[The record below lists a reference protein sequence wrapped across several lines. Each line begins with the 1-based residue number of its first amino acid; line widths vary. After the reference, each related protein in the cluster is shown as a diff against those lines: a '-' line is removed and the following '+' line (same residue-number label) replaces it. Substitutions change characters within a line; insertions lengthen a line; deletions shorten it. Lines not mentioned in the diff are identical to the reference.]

1 MLYCRCFKIFYFV
14 YYLRDYNKIKK
25 EKGMKNF
32 FGEFKKFIAKGNVM
46 DMAVGIIIGAAFTKI
61 VNSLVADI
69 IMPPISLLL
78 GDIDFTNWFIVLREG
93 AETAAPYSS
102 LEAAKA
108 AGAVTMNLG
117 FFINSIISFLIV
129 AFAIFLVIKS
139 INKMRE
145 EPAPAPAA
153 PTTKQCP
160 HCFSEIN
167 IKATKCPHC
176 TSDIK

>member
-1 MLYCRCFKIFYFV
+1 M
-14 YYLRDYNKIKK
+14 
-25 EKGMKNF
+25 KGF
-32 FGEFKKFIAKGNVM
+32 FGEFKKFIARGNVM
-46 DMAVGIIIGAAFTKI
+46 DMAVGIIIGAAFTQI

-69 IMPPISLLL
+69 IMPPISLML
-78 GDIDFTNWFIVLREG
+78 GNIDFTNWFIVLRQG
-93 AETAAPYSS
+93 AETAGPYAS

-129 AFAIFLVIKS
+129 AFAIFSIIKV
-139 INKMRE
+139 INKMKE

-167 IKATKCPHC
+167 INATKCPHC
-176 TSDIK
+176 TSDLK

>member
-1 MLYCRCFKIFYFV
+1 
-14 YYLRDYNKIKK
+14 
-25 EKGMKNF
+25 MKSF
-32 FGEFKKFIAKGNVM
+32 FSEFKKFIARGNVM

-69 IMPPISLLL
+69 IMPPIGILL
-78 GDIDFTNWFIVLREG
+78 GNVDFTNWFIVLRDG
-93 AETAAPYSS
+93 AETAAPYVS

-108 AGAVTMNLG
+108 AGAVTLNIG

-129 AFAIFLVIKS
+129 ALAIFSIIKVL
-139 INKMRE
+139 NKMKE

-160 HCFSEIN
+160 YCFSEIN

-176 TSDIK
+176 TSDVK

>member
-1 MLYCRCFKIFYFV
+1 M
-14 YYLRDYNKIKK
+14 
-25 EKGMKNF
+25 KGF
-32 FGEFKKFIAKGNVM
+32 LHEFKKFISRGNVM

-69 IMPPISLLL
+69 IMPPIGIIL
-78 GDIDFTNWFIVLREG
+78 GNIDFTNLFIVLRDG
-93 AETAAPYSS
+93 LETPAPYAS

-108 AGAVTMNLG
+108 AGAVTLNIG

-129 AFAIFLVIKS
+129 AFAIFSVLKV
-139 INKMRE
+139 INKAKE
-145 EPAPAPAA
+145 EPAPAPAE

-167 IKATKCPHC
+167 IKATKCPNC
-176 TSDIK
+176 TSDLK

>member
-1 MLYCRCFKIFYFV
+1 
-14 YYLRDYNKIKK
+14 
-25 EKGMKNF
+25 MKSF
-32 FGEFKKFIAKGNVM
+32 FSEFKKFIARGNVM

-69 IMPPISLLL
+69 IMPPISLML
-78 GDIDFTNWFIVLREG
+78 GNIDFTNWFVVLREG
-93 AETAAPYSS
+93 AEAAAPYAS

-129 AFAIFLVIKS
+129 AFAIFSIIKV
-139 INKMRE
+139 INKMKE
-145 EPAPAPAA
+145 EPAPAPAT

-167 IKATKCPHC
+167 INATKCPHC
-176 TSDIK
+176 TSDLK

>member
-1 MLYCRCFKIFYFV
+1 
-14 YYLRDYNKIKK
+14 
-25 EKGMKNF
+25 MKNF
-32 FGEFKKFIAKGNVM
+32 FNEFKKFIARRNVM

-69 IMPPISLLL
+69 IMPPIGLLL
-78 GDIDFTNWFIVLREG
+78 GDIDFTNWFVVLKDG
-93 AETAAPYSS
+93 AETAAPYAS

-108 AGAVTMNLG
+108 AGAVTMNIG

-129 AFAIFLVIKS
+129 AFAIFIVIKA
-139 INKMRE
+139 INKMKE
-145 EPAPAPAA
+145 KPAPAPAA

-160 HCFSEIN
+160 YCFSEIN
-167 IKATKCPHC
+167 INATKCPHC

>member
-1 MLYCRCFKIFYFV
+1 
-14 YYLRDYNKIKK
+14 LRDYNKIKK
-25 EKGMKNF
+25 EKEMKSF

-108 AGAVTMNLG
+108 AGAITMNLG